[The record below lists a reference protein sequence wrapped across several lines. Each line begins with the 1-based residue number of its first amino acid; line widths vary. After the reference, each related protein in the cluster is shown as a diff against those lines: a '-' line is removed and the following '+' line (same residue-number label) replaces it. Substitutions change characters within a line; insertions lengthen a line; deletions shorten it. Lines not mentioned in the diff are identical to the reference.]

1 MQKKKIAMISFH
13 TCPLASK
20 EGKETGGMNVYVL
33 ELSKALAAQGIE
45 VDMYTRCQDETNPHI
60 EEIVPNLRL
69 IHLPAGPKCMVEK
82 KKLVQYIPEFVD
94 SFISFTKQHGLNYDI
109 LHCHYYLSGLVG
121 LEINKKKEH
130 DLPIVMT
137 FHTLAL
143 MKNLVARDELEK
155 EEMERIN
162 AENILTQK
170 VTRIITPT
178 DSERSYLEY
187 LYQANKDKIT
197 IIPPGVNTAFFKPTD
212 KAMAKQAIGAK
223 KEDKILLFVGRIEPL
238 KGLDMLLYA
247 LKVLIMKNPAIKVCL
262 WIVGGDILQKQEL
275 WSHQLKMLQQ
285 LKDVLHLSTHVR
297 FVGQKTQ
304 EELPNYYNAAEMVI
318 MPSHYESFGM
328 VTLEA
333 MACGV
338 PVITTNVAGVSQLI
352 DKKHTSLITSV
363 NNPLL
368 LASQIQYV
376 LTDTVAHEQISHDL
390 REKAQGLS
398 WELIVKKVI
407 AVYQEVK
414 KNTQ

>member
-1 MQKKKIAMISFH
+1 MQKKRIAMISYH

-33 ELSKALAAQGIE
+33 ELSKALARSGVE
-45 VDMYTRCQDETNPHI
+45 VDMYTRSQDETNPHI
-60 EEIVPNLRL
+60 EEIIPHLRL
-69 IHLPAGPKCMVEK
+69 IHLPAGPKKMIEK
-82 KKLVQYIPEFVD
+82 KQLVQYIPEFVD
-94 SFISFTKQHGLNYDI
+94 SFLSFTKEHNLEYDI
-109 LHCHYYLSGLVG
+109 LHCHYYLSGLIG
-121 LEINKKKEH
+121 LAINNRGEQKYP
-130 DLPIVMT
+130 LVMT

-155 EEMERIN
+155 EELERIN
-162 AENILTQK
+162 AEILLTQHA
-170 VTRIITPT
+170 TRILAPS
-178 DSERSYLEY
+178 DSDKNYLEY
-187 LYQANKDKIT
+187 LYQTDTQKIAV
-197 IIPPGVNTAFFKPTD
+197 IPPGVDTSFFKPMN
-212 KAMAKQAIGAK
+212 KEEAKKIIGATPT
-223 KEDKILLFVGRIEPL
+223 DKILLFVGRIEPL

-247 LKVLIMKNPAIKVCL
+247 LKVLIMKNPELSVCL

-285 LKDVLHLSTHVR
+285 LKEILHLSTHVK

-304 EELPNYYNAAEMVI
+304 EELPAYYNAAKMVI

-352 DKKHTSLITSV
+352 DKEHAALITSV

-368 LASQIQYV
+368 LASQIKYL
-376 LTDTVAHEQISHDL
+376 LTDEATHTKISHDL
-390 REKAQGLS
+390 QNKAQELS
-398 WELIVKKVI
+398 WDSVVRKII
-407 AVYQEVK
+407 SVYDSI
-414 KNTQ
+414 